1 MCQPMILGWCTVRLL
16 LPTQAGIR
24 CPVFFGAA
32 SDSRSVLDLES
43 GTSEDLGGAGVTGG
57 TTGMAVGHSTTI
69 TPSSRTAETL
79 VTMGSIMVISATAA
93 SATAT
98 RSTEVR
104 ASTGSQERTPAPSA
118 ALITGEMPEAF
129 PPAGDRALEV
139 VASTEVDPMAVADG
153 IR

>member
-1 MCQPMILGWCTVRLL
+1 
-16 LPTQAGIR
+16 
-24 CPVFFGAA
+24 
-32 SDSRSVLDLES
+32 
-43 GTSEDLGGAGVTGG
+43 
-57 TTGMAVGHSTTI
+57 
-69 TPSSRTAETL
+69 
-79 VTMGSIMVISATAA
+79 MVISATAMVISATATSTTAA

-139 VASTEVDPMAVADG
+139 VASTEVVPVAVADG
-153 IR
+153 TR